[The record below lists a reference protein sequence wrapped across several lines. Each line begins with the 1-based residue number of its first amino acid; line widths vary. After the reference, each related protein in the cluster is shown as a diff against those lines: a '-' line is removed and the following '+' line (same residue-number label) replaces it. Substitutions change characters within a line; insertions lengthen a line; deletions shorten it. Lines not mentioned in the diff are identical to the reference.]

1 MERKTLRQQQARCVV
16 GSVRRVVQG
25 EQFEGG
31 QFGESIQRGWSQTLE
46 GPNEKESHCCVLTK
60 G

>member
-1 MERKTLRQQQARCVV
+1 MCCGLSKEG
-16 GSVRRVVQG
+16 GSG